1 MGFTEKLNKKQNGSV
16 YVIEE
21 IQTITDGK
29 YEGYLEHDNIDNK
42 TIRVFTGSKL
52 TGEEIKNVIISIP
65 EEMPWRRYIK
75 VFSDI
80 SPIYITYETEGD
92 TVEADDINDLQDS
105 LTGTQT
111 EVSNY
116 KMSNDSRVLEAEE
129 RINVVENN
137 KAEKT
142 YVDTELNKRYVK
154 EQVYTKDEVLQKIED
169 VINAAPEALDTL
181 SEIADALNNDPDF
194 AATITNQLAQKVDK
208 VSGKGLST
216 EDYTTIEKSKLAGI
230 QDNAT
235 KNDTDINL
243 KSRVNHTGT
252 QPASTISDFANA
264 VKTTVLSGLSLATN
278 AVITTTDTIL
288 TALGKL
294 QKQISDNLSTLTSHI
309 NNKSNPHTVT
319 KSQLGLGNVDNTAD
333 IDKPISDAVQTA
345 LDGKVDD
352 SQVLTNVPANAKFT
366 DTVYTHPTSGV
377 TAGTYKKV
385 TVNAQGHV
393 TAGENPTTLSG
404 FGITDAA
411 PKSHVGSTGTAHGVA
426 TSDVDGFMSSTD
438 KVKIDTV
445 ESNANNYTHPA
456 SHPAS
461 MITQDSTHRFV
472 ADTEKSTWNT
482 VTNKV
487 DKVSGKGLSTEDY
500 TTDEKT
506 KLAGIEDNANNYT
519 HPSSHPASM
528 ITGLPISLPAN
539 GGTSASCSGNS
550 ATATKLQTV
559 RKINGV
565 NFDGTAD
572 ITVTA
577 NPNAHTHD
585 DRYYTES
592 EADTKFATKDELG
605 DAGYGDMMK
614 SVFATNSKNGDG
626 YVDKA
631 ILADGVSWGGITGK
645 PNITTN
651 NVQLGNFNLVFNSD
665 TSSLDFEVVS

>member
-1 MGFTEKLNKKQNGSV
+1 M

-52 TGEEIKNVIISIP
+52 TGEEITNVIISIP

-80 SPIYITYETEGD
+80 SPVYITYETVGD
-92 TVEADDINDLQDS
+92 IVEADDINDLQDS

-111 EVSNY
+111 DVSNY
-116 KMSNDSRVLEAEE
+116 KTSNDSRVSEVEA
-129 RINVVENN
+129 RTSVIENN

-194 AATITNQLAQKVDK
+194 AATITNQLAGKVDK
-208 VSGKGLST
+208 VTGKGLST
-216 EDYTTIEKSKLAGI
+216 EDYTSTEKTKLAGI

-243 KSRVNHTGT
+243 KDRANHTGT

-264 VKTTVLSGLSLATN
+264 VKTTVLSGLSTVTN
-278 AVITTTDTIL
+278 AVITTTDTVL

-333 IDKPISDAVQTA
+333 LDKPISDAVQTA

-472 ADTEKSTWNT
+472 SDIEKSTWNA
-482 VTNKV
+482 VSNKV

-585 DRYYTES
+585 DRYYTET
-592 EADTKFATKDELG
+592 EADTMFATKDEIG